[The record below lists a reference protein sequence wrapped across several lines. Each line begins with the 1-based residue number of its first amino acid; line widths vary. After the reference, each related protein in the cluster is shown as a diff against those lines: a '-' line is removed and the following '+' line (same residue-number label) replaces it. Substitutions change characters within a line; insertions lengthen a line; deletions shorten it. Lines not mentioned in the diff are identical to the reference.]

1 LKRQPIV
8 DQINTLTIHRVHI
21 RPYIVCVSFY
31 KNDLGYNVMAQ
42 NSSGSAA
49 ETVDRDQYISSLS
62 CSGYNKMLLED
73 ERIHDVDL
81 CVDVDIHDHF
91 LR

>member
-1 LKRQPIV
+1 
-8 DQINTLTIHRVHI
+8 
-21 RPYIVCVSFY
+21 
-31 KNDLGYNVMAQ
+31 MAQ